1 MDEIPIACDLTKLS
15 KEQHARERELLQ
27 RFKGTAAVLRQ
38 ETDALEFSWPGDP
51 QSLAELGEFLGLER
65 LCCPFLTFEL
75 RVSKD
80 AAVVRVSGL
89 PGSGAVL
96 AAEFLT

>member
-1 MDEIPIACDLTKLS
+1 MNDIPIACDLSKLT
-15 KEQHARERELLQ
+15 KEQHLRERELLA
-27 RFKGTAAVLRQ
+27 RFRKTASVLKQ

-51 QSLAELGEFLGLER
+51 ESLAELGEFVGLER

-80 AAVVRVSGL
+80 AAVLRVSGL

-96 AAEFLT
+96 TAEFLA

>member
-1 MDEIPIACDLTKLS
+1 MDEVPIACDLTELTE
-15 KEQHARERELLQ
+15 EQHLRERELLE
-27 RFKGTAAVLRQ
+27 RFRKTASVLKQ
-38 ETDALEFSWPGDP
+38 EIDAFEFSWPGDP

-80 AAVVRVSGL
+80 AAVLRVSGL

-96 AAEFLT
+96 AAEFLA